1 MSLNSPQ
8 LDLPRAM
15 THICVRVAMTFSDA
29 EDFMLITDNLIVL
42 EREFA
47 GTVGI
52 QDMRMGGG
60 GCDLG

>member
-8 LDLPRAM
+8 LVLPRAM
-15 THICVRVAMTFSDA
+15 THICVRVAVTFCDA
-29 EDFMLITDNLIVL
+29 QDFMLIPDNLIVL

-52 QDMRMGGG
+52 QEMRLGGG
-60 GCDLG
+60 DLG